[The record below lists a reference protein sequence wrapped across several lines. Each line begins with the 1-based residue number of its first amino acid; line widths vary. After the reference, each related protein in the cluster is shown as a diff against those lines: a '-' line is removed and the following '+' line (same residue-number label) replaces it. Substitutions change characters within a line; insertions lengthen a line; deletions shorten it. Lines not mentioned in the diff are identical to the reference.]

1 MKDTSM
7 PASRKPVAE
16 NALIDEIRTQLAALQ
31 QDDLLRARRV
41 VETPQAPHL
50 SVDGRQVLS
59 FCSNDYLGLANDAR
73 IVEAAS
79 RAARDCGVGAGA
91 SALISGHALA
101 HQQLEAEIAHFV
113 GTERALLFSTGYM
126 ANLGIIPALAGRGD
140 AVFSDQ
146 LNHASIVDGARLS
159 RAEVHVY
166 PHLDV
171 TALERLLSGCEAPR
185 KLVVT
190 DAVFSMD
197 GDVAPLPALLRLC
210 EEHHAWLL
218 VDDAHGFGVLG
229 ARGQGTPLH
238 LGARSPNLIHMGTL
252 GKAAGVAGAFAA
264 GHGLAIEWLIQRART
279 YVFTTAPPPLL
290 SAALRVALQIIA
302 TEDWRRARIQAL
314 VAALRAGLAGTRYR
328 LLRSDTAIQPI
339 VVGENEAALALGR
352 SLLERGIWV
361 PAIRPPTV
369 PAGTARL
376 RVSLSAAHSVD
387 DVQRLVQALREV
399 EHDAA

>member
-1 MKDTSM
+1 MKDTSE
-7 PASRKPVAE
+7 PALREPVAD
-16 NALIDEIRTQLAALQ
+16 NALIDEIRAQLSALQ
-31 QDDLLRARRV
+31 QSDLLRARRV
-41 VETPQAPHL
+41 VETPQAAHL

-59 FCSNDYLGLANDAR
+59 FCSNDYLGLASDAR
-73 IVEAAS
+73 IIEAAS
-79 RAARDCGVGAGA
+79 RAAHDCGVGSGA

-101 HQQLEAEIAHFV
+101 HQQLEEEIARFV
-113 GTERALLFSTGYM
+113 GAERALLFSTGYM
-126 ANLGIIPALAGRGD
+126 ANLGVIPALVGRGD
-140 AVFSDQ
+140 AVFSDR

-171 TALERLLSGCEAPR
+171 TALERLLKMCTAQR

-197 GDVAPLPALLRLC
+197 GDVAPLPQLLRLC
-210 EEHHAWLL
+210 ERHRAWLL

-229 ARGQGTPLH
+229 TRGQGTPLH
-238 LGARSPNLIHMGTL
+238 LDARSPNLIHMGTL

-264 GHGLAIEWLIQRART
+264 GHALAIEWLIQRART

-302 TEDWRRARIQAL
+302 AEDWRRERIQAL
-314 VAALRAGLAGTRYR
+314 VAALRTGLAGTRYR
-328 LLRSDTAIQPI
+328 LLCSDTAIQPI
-339 VVGENEAALALGR
+339 IIGGNEAALALSR
-352 SLLERGIWV
+352 TLLERGIWV

-376 RVSLSAAHSVD
+376 RVSLSAAHDID
-387 DVQRLVQALREV
+387 DVQRLVQALREL
-399 EHDAA
+399 ESDAA